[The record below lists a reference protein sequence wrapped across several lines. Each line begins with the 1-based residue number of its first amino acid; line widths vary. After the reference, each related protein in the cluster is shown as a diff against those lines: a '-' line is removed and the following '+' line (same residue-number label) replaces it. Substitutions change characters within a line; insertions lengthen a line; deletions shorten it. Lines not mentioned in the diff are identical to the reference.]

1 MAKSGGMLNAICA
14 KLLKTTN
21 DVTCDKSTADTCDK
35 DDEEAVDADVENN
48 NAPGYKNTT
57 VIKDQHGGRMMIPSP
72 AQDSQ
77 QSIDSLM
84 SIETESSIRAKPL
97 SPQEST
103 SPIRN
108 GHSRRASGRRN
119 RRKNMAPRNI
129 AQLHEAD
136 DFIEEE
142 IEEFE
147 INNRGID
154 LVNMP
159 VDEQRGKDVMVEAV
173 RMEGSDDGCLMTALD
188 LSSSVSTSNRDSES
202 LATSASSVQIETLAA
217 EEYTMDVTGALDLSL
232 SKNSKS
238 SDSNNVSF
246 PSSTMSQMMTLETDD
261 SSRDSESA
269 DIYVQTADPT
279 KSSALPSGTPARE
292 KAPNSSDANDMKD
305 YAQNT
310 MNELLSLYGLGKQ
323 EAESI
328 TESVSLENFSSGNIL
343 ARQLPG
349 TQLNQNQQIQVQAAA
364 LAAVAGRVQK
374 KGVTRTKPSAE
385 ADAGTS
391 NSSSPVPQSAGEAAY
406 TKFVENISKLSKLP
420 QGKTIP
426 SLTLFL
432 LI

>member
-21 DVTCDKSTADTCDK
+21 NIPCDKIAADKCDK
-35 DDEEAVDADVENN
+35 DEEAVDADVENN
-48 NAPGYKNTT
+48 NTPGYKEPT
-57 VIKDQHGGRMMIPSP
+57 VIKTQHRGRMMIPSP
-72 AQDSQ
+72 TQDSL

-103 SPIRN
+103 SPVRN
-108 GHSRRASGRRN
+108 GHSHKPSRRN
-119 RRKNMAPRNI
+119 RRKNMAPRSI

-154 LVNMP
+154 LVNVP
-159 VDEQRGKDVMVEAV
+159 EDGQRSKQAMVEGV
-173 RMEGSDDGCLMTALD
+173 RIEGSDGDNEMVALD
-188 LSSSVSTSNRDSES
+188 LSNNVSTSNRDSES
-202 LATSASSVQIETLAA
+202 LTTSASSVQIETLAA

-232 SKNSKS
+232 SKSSKS
-238 SDSNNVSF
+238 SDNSYSDSKNLSF
-246 PSSTMSQMMTLETDD
+246 TSSSMSQIMAVESDD
-261 SSRDSESA
+261 SSLDSESA
-269 DIYVQTADPT
+269 DIYAQTAVAVRSPH
-279 KSSALPSGTPARE
+279 LPSGFSTRE
-292 KAPNSSDANDMKD
+292 KTSNSSDAKDMKN

-343 ARQLPG
+343 ARQIPG
-349 TQLNQNQQIQVQAAA
+349 AQLNQQIQAVTSAA
-364 LAAVAGRVQK
+364 LAAAAGKVQK
-374 KGVTRTKPSAE
+374 KSEARTKPPSE
-385 ADAGTS
+385 KDAS
-391 NSSSPVPQSAGEAAY
+391 RSSSSSPTSQSSGEAAY

-420 QGKTIP
+420 QGKLRLP
-426 SLTLFL
+426 Y
-432 LI
+432 